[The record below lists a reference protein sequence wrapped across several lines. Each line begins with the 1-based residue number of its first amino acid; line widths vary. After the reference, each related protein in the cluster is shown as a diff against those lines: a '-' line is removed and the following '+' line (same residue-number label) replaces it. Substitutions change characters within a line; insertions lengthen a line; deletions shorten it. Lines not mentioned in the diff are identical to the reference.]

1 MKKTAK
7 IILAA
12 AAASFF
18 AVIAWVMLDI
28 VRLIKEDAFSFDV
41 FDD

>member
-1 MKKTAK
+1 MKKVK

-12 AAASFF
+12 VTASFLV
-18 AVIAWVMLDI
+18 VIAWVMLDI